1 MRSPNGFGQGEAIAL
16 CVCLEVAARMFMTIQ
31 PDIRDILS
39 KAGLGE
45 HESAI
50 LRISEQM
57 TMEFEPACNNLIKI
71 DATIPG
77 VGLHNVKELSPK
89 DGRPG
94 AYHITD
100 RAIFRPIQYVVM
112 HFRHRPLDWFTRD
125 IVRYSCLH
133 VESSLKRRLD
143 EKRCRSMGM
152 ILKNP
157 EARTLDSNLHNILE
171 LLNKFVYNR
180 AKHTIEQIDLNSHMF
195 SVADSIAIY
204 LTCRIVGAQLL
215 RGMGITTTSGV
226 SVF

>member
-1 MRSPNGFGQGEAIAL
+1 
-16 CVCLEVAARMFMTIQ
+16 MTIQ

-57 TMEFEPACNNLIKI
+57 TMEFESACNDLIKI
-71 DATIPG
+71 DETIPG
-77 VGLHNVKELSPK
+77 LGLHNVEELSPK

-94 AYHITD
+94 AYYISE
-100 RAIFRPIQYVVM
+100 RAIFRPIQYVVI
-112 HFRHRPLDWFTRD
+112 HLRQRPLDWFTRD
-125 IVRYSCLH
+125 IVKYSCLH
-133 VESSLKRRLD
+133 AESSLKRRLD

-204 LTCRIVGAQLL
+204 LTCRIVGSQLL
-215 RGMGITTTSGV
+215 KGMGITTTSGV
-226 SVF
+226 PVF